1 MHQLVVMRLTTMQV
15 DLRTPVR
22 VSVGTQS
29 RQTQLRAAWS
39 SFRRGPHS
47 EEVTCM
53 DAPNPATLRPQVR
66 AAWRALLPLE
76 VSLLLTGQGSSAR
89 TCTIRLHD
97 AVQQR
102 LPQCTM
108 SSLSTFLTPAAV
120 CAQVNCRLNVM

>member
-1 MHQLVVMRLTTMQV
+1 MGRWLDEDPPRPNPRLVSQFLLTELLGM
-15 DLRTPVR
+15 
-22 VSVGTQS
+22 G
-29 RQTQLRAAWS
+29 
-39 SFRRGPHS
+39 
-47 EEVTCM
+47 M

>member
-1 MHQLVVMRLTTMQV
+1 MTQIPQLA
-15 DLRTPVR
+15 DPK
-22 VSVGTQS
+22 SVQ
-29 RQTQLRAAWS
+29 
-39 SFRRGPHS
+39 
-47 EEVTCM
+47 
-53 DAPNPATLRPQVR
+53 
-66 AAWRALLPLE
+66 AWRALLPLE

-102 LPQCTM
+102 LPQCAM

>member
-1 MHQLVVMRLTTMQV
+1 MFAKTNVLGAQCDGHTGACWLGM
-15 DLRTPVR
+15 
-22 VSVGTQS
+22 G
-29 RQTQLRAAWS
+29 
-39 SFRRGPHS
+39 
-47 EEVTCM
+47 M